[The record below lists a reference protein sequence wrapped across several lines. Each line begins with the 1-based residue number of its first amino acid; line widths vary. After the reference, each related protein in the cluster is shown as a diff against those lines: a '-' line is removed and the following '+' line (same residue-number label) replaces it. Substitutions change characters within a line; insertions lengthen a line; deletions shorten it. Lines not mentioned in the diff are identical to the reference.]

1 MHYLAVLITVVSL
14 ALTGCEQKQQV
25 VELGM
30 STLEKDTTWEG
41 TVIINGDVYVPPGVT
56 LTIKPGTTVKFKRI
70 DETSDQ
76 NMFGIV
82 SPYYPEAELII
93 RGKIIAKGTSK
104 EAIVFTSKEID
115 ARPKD
120 WGAVNLLGS
129 EGNIFDYCKML
140 FAYNGIHG
148 HGAEAVI
155 TNSEFAKNGV
165 GVSFKMEEETLDAPW
180 FGKISVMKITHSKFF
195 NNKGAIGLRNSKG
208 EISHNLIEDNK
219 FFGIFPKEK
228 AEATISYNQI
238 TGNKKGI
245 YLYQAQKVI
254 IEHNNIYDN
263 VDYNVAVAEAQDF
276 EVIIPNNWFGT
287 INEKNI
293 DEKIFDKKDD
303 GDLGEVLYKPFLK
316 KRVAWE

>member
-1 MHYLAVLITVVSL
+1 MRYLVLCIVVAGALL
-14 ALTGCEQKQQV
+14 AGCGQKEQV
-25 VELGM
+25 VEL
-30 STLEKDTTWEG
+30 SKQTLEKDTVWQG

-76 NMFGIV
+76 NMFGLV

-104 EAIVFTSKEID
+104 DAIVFTSKEFD

-120 WGAVNLLGS
+120 WGAINLLGS
-129 EGNIFDYCKML
+129 EGNVFEYCKML
-140 FAYNGIHG
+140 FGYNGIHG

-155 TNSEFAKNGV
+155 THCEFAKNGI
-165 GVSFKMEEETLDAPW
+165 GVSFKMEEETKEAPW
-180 FGKISVMKITHSKFF
+180 FGKMSVMKITNNKFF
-195 NNKGAIGLRNSKG
+195 KNKGAIGLRNSRG

-228 AEATISYNQI
+228 AEAVITYNQI

-245 YLYQAQKVI
+245 YLYQAQNLK
-254 IEHNNIYDN
+254 IENNNIYDN

-276 EVIIPNNWFGT
+276 DVNVQNNWFGS
-287 INEKNI
+287 INSESI
-293 DEKIFDKKDD
+293 DEMIFDKKDD
-303 GDLGEVLYKPFLK
+303 GDLGEVLYKPFLT